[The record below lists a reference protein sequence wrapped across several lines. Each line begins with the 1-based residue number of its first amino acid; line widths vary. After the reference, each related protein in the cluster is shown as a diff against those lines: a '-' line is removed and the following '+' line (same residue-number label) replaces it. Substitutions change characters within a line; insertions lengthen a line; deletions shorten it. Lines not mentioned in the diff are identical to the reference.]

1 MPQSLANF
9 DAALKDNYGPGLRE
23 SINNSNPVLTELRF
37 NREDIVGRQAVWSVH
52 SQRSTSTGSRGE
64 LGTLPTADRQSYIGP
79 RDNLSFMY
87 HTIKVSGPAKH
98 LTRNDTGAFT
108 RALESELRGAE
119 KDVKNDLARQ
129 IFNTAQTIN
138 AVLVNGALAKVNGAP
153 AGNVITINYADDTTA
168 PSNLTR
174 QFFVGEKVDAISSAG
189 AVVQAGMT
197 ITAINAATPSIT
209 VDAAGATADNNFLF
223 RAGNYASGETEI
235 NGLPFLLGTQNYAG
249 ITAASNPVWNA
260 LSVGSTSTGISEVLL
275 EEGQEKVETDGDGS
289 TPNLY
294 VFEHVQ
300 RRKLASLLQTQKRY
314 EGREMTLTSGWKGL
328 AVAQGVLLVDRYCP
342 SLSGFGITTREME
355 WFIGLDWEWDEDDGR
370 VLYKALDNSDAVE
383 ARYKSYFNLEALTRN
398 AHVKFTVAEPTF

>member
-64 LGTLPTADRQSYIGP
+64 LGALPSADRQSYIGP

-138 AVLVNGALAKVNGAP
+138 SVLVNGALGRVNGAP
-153 AGNVITINYADDTTA
+153 AGNVITVNYPDNTTL
-168 PSNLTR
+168 PSNGTR
-174 QFFVGEKVDAISSAG
+174 HFFVGEKIDAVTVATG
-189 AVVQAGMT
+189 AIAQAGMT
-197 ITAINAATPSIT
+197 ITAVSPTTIT
-209 VDAAGATADNNFLF
+209 VDAIGSTVSTNLLF

-235 NGLPFLLGTQNYAG
+235 NGLPFVTGTQNYAG
-249 ITAASNPVWNA
+249 ITAASNPVWNGLA
-260 LSVGSTSTGISEVLL
+260 VGSTSTGISEVLL

-294 VFEHVQ
+294 IFEHVQ

-342 SLSGFGITTREME
+342 ALKGFGITSRDME

-383 ARYKSYFNLEALTRN
+383 ARYKSYFNLEAVTRT
-398 AHVKFTVAEPTF
+398 AHVQFTVAEPTF